1 MVHNESGL
9 FDALESAMKRSQEP
23 LDAGKLFDMP
33 DVKEHA
39 SSLRRVSDY
48 LGNMWRKNLLVRTPA
63 PKGLESKCL
72 WMYAW
77 KGSRDPKVY
86 DNAMIYTPR
95 VLVDKPTVYVT
106 EEGTTITLEF
116 PSLTI
121 VVKQK
126 V

>member
-1 MVHNESGL
+1 MLHSESGL
-9 FDALESAMKRSQEP
+9 FDVLEKALKAANEP
-23 LDAGKLFDMP
+23 LDAGALFDMEE
-33 DVKEHA
+33 VKACA
-39 SSLRRVSDY
+39 STMRRVSDY

-63 PKGLESKCL
+63 PKGLASKCL
-72 WMYAW
+72 WMYEW

-86 DNAMIYTPR
+86 DNVHVYSPR

-116 PSLTI
+116 PAITI
-121 VVKQK
+121 IVKQK

>member
-1 MVHNESGL
+1 MLHNESGL
-9 FDALESAMKRSQEP
+9 FDALERILKEAKEP
-23 LDAGKLFDMP
+23 LDAGALFDMA
-33 DVKEHA
+33 VIKEHA
-39 SSLRRVSDY
+39 SSMRRVSDY

-63 PKGLESKCL
+63 PKGLASKCL
-72 WMYAW
+72 WMYEW
-77 KGSRDPKVY
+77 KGSRDPKIY
-86 DNAMIYTPR
+86 DNAHIYTPR